1 MKTFVDISDSI
12 KANNKLSRKN
22 EAKETASQS
31 YTRTTILVAPSEM
44 LIK

>member
-1 MKTFVDISDSI
+1 MKTLAYMSDSI
-12 KANNKLSRKN
+12 KSNNKLSREN

-31 YTRTTILVAPSEM
+31 YTRTSILVAPSEV